1 MSGEE
6 EEFEEKLKAYKKK
19 FVVIKE
25 EIGKVMIGQKDIINS
40 FLVAIVANGHVLVE
54 GVPGIGKTVMVN
66 TLSKII
72 GAKFSRIQFTPDLL
86 PSDIVG
92 LTSYQRDEGFYT
104 IKGPIFS
111 NIVLA
116 DEINRAPPK
125 VQSALLEAMAE
136 RQATIGKET
145 FPIPLPFFVLATQ
158 NPVEQAGTYPLPEA
172 QIDRFI
178 FKLLMT
184 YPTVDEEVRILK
196 VNTMLKKM
204 EDFDLKAIVT
214 PDEII
219 QMQQDVKNVYLD
231 AKLEK
236 YIVHLINATRHP
248 KDYKLELGSKYIDFG
263 ASPRGSIGLSIAA
276 RAVSFIEGRSF
287 VTPHDV
293 KTVANHVLRHR
304 LLLNYEGQAEGV
316 STDKI
321 IDEILAK
328 VPVP

>member
-1 MSGEE
+1 
-6 EEFEEKLKAYKKK
+6 
-19 FVVIKE
+19 
-25 EIGKVMIGQKDIINS
+25 
-40 FLVAIVANGHVLVE
+40 
-54 GVPGIGKTVMVN
+54 
-66 TLSKII
+66 
-72 GAKFSRIQFTPDLL
+72 
-86 PSDIVG
+86 
-92 LTSYQRDEGFYT
+92 
-104 IKGPIFS
+104 
-111 NIVLA
+111 
-116 DEINRAPPK
+116 
-125 VQSALLEAMAE
+125 MAE